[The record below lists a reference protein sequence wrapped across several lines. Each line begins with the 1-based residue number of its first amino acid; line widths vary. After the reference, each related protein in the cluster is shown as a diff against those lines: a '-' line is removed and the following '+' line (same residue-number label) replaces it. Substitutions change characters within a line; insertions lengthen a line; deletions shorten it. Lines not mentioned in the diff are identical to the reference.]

1 MNMNILEQ
9 ENLIKGAPDEVL
21 IEEAQAPSGNLP
33 QFLIVSELQR
43 RKQMRDRFMAQ
54 EQQPEQTISEQIVAK
69 SVPQGIGA
77 LQQQA
82 SSMPMQAPQM
92 PPEMMAAQTN
102 PMAPQPQMIAA
113 GGGRMPYRRM
123 AGGGIVP
130 PNSLVED
137 AAKFNPQTMY
147 DMDAS
152 QMGMANPTNMGIA
165 SVLPMAAGGVVRMQ
179 QGEQVPFVSMDD
191 NTTPYRRT
199 SPLGVGPIRYY
210 SDDHMPLIPFKH
222 ISPSEAARMSEEE
235 LGAYNLAVGNE
246 LAKRRSANILEK
258 SGLGSANILEKS
270 GLGGNL
276 GQPGLEDSLSETLAK
291 ETKSLNVDDQQQ
303 NRPVMTISQ
312 LQELAGI
319 TPETGTAP
327 ETGTE
332 KKEENAVSPPTSLLK
347 TYMDKLE
354 DYLGK
359 KSKVP
364 DYSELI
370 DTASSTEDD
379 KLATILTSLGASI
392 ASGEGFAKG
401 AKEGLDKLTDMK
413 KEERNAVTALRL
425 AQLRG
430 ASEAEIADLTRDV
443 SIAGAMLTAI
453 PKPLTPQAQSELQK
467 TLSDM
472 RVLELQGKTDSQ
484 QYRLLQERANTIS
497 RESTSMSN
505 VQAEYMKPILDTI
518 AKEGYENLSPGQ
530 KRLYDDYVQLDFIQ
544 QMMLRGTSGAGSD
557 NT

>member
-1 MNMNILEQ
+1 
-9 ENLIKGAPDEVL
+9 
-21 IEEAQAPSGNLP
+21 
-33 QFLIVSELQR
+33 
-43 RKQMRDRFMAQ
+43 
-54 EQQPEQTISEQIVAK
+54 
-69 SVPQGIGA
+69 
-77 LQQQA
+77 
-82 SSMPMQAPQM
+82 
-92 PPEMMAAQTN
+92 
-102 PMAPQPQMIAA
+102 
-113 GGGRMPYRRM
+113 
-123 AGGGIVP
+123 
-130 PNSLVED
+130 
-137 AAKFNPQTMY
+137 
-147 DMDAS
+147 
-152 QMGMANPTNMGIA
+152 
-165 SVLPMAAGGVVRMQ
+165 
-179 QGEQVPFVSMDD
+179 
-191 NTTPYRRT
+191 
-199 SPLGVGPIRYY
+199 
-210 SDDHMPLIPFKH
+210 
-222 ISPSEAARMSEEE
+222 
-235 LGAYNLAVGNE
+235 
-246 LAKRRSANILEK
+246 
-258 SGLGSANILEKS
+258 
-270 GLGGNL
+270 
-276 GQPGLEDSLSETLAK
+276 
-291 ETKSLNVDDQQQ
+291 
-303 NRPVMTISQ
+303 
-312 LQELAGI
+312 
-319 TPETGTAP
+319 
-327 ETGTE
+327 
-332 KKEENAVSPPTSLLK
+332 LK

-401 AKEGLDKLTDMK
+401 AKEGLDKLTEMK

-530 KRLYDDYVQLDFIQ
+530 KRLYDDYVKLDFIQ
-544 QMMLRGTSGAGSD
+544 QMMLRGPSGAGSD

>member
-1 MNMNILEQ
+1 
-9 ENLIKGAPDEVL
+9 
-21 IEEAQAPSGNLP
+21 
-33 QFLIVSELQR
+33 
-43 RKQMRDRFMAQ
+43 
-54 EQQPEQTISEQIVAK
+54 
-69 SVPQGIGA
+69 
-77 LQQQA
+77 
-82 SSMPMQAPQM
+82 
-92 PPEMMAAQTN
+92 
-102 PMAPQPQMIAA
+102 
-113 GGGRMPYRRM
+113 
-123 AGGGIVP
+123 
-130 PNSLVED
+130 
-137 AAKFNPQTMY
+137 
-147 DMDAS
+147 
-152 QMGMANPTNMGIA
+152 
-165 SVLPMAAGGVVRMQ
+165 
-179 QGEQVPFVSMDD
+179 
-191 NTTPYRRT
+191 
-199 SPLGVGPIRYY
+199 
-210 SDDHMPLIPFKH
+210 
-222 ISPSEAARMSEEE
+222 
-235 LGAYNLAVGNE
+235 
-246 LAKRRSANILEK
+246 
-258 SGLGSANILEKS
+258 
-270 GLGGNL
+270 
-276 GQPGLEDSLSETLAK
+276 
-291 ETKSLNVDDQQQ
+291 
-303 NRPVMTISQ
+303 
-312 LQELAGI
+312 
-319 TPETGTAP
+319 
-327 ETGTE
+327 
-332 KKEENAVSPPTSLLK
+332 
-347 TYMDKLE
+347 MDKLE

-530 KRLYDDYVQLDFIQ
+530 KRLYDDYMQLDFIQ